1 LQPGIAPGAC
11 AGSSL
16 KYAPGFGCFNLQP
29 APGAPVIA
37 RNSASGPP
45 AVNLG
50 LRIAR
55 TWSFGGEAQSGVPQQ
70 PAHSGPAVMADS
82 PTGKRYNI
90 TLSAFTLNALNRV
103 NYAAP
108 EGDLSS
114 PYFGRPRSLGGLI
127 VMAHG
132 GAASTYNRKIDLQL
146 RFTF

>member
-1 LQPGIAPGAC
+1 M
-11 AGSSL
+11 
-16 KYAPGFGCFNLQP
+16 
-29 APGAPVIA
+29 IA
-37 RNSASGPP
+37 RNSASGPA

-55 TWSFGGEAQSGVPQQ
+55 TWSFGGEARSGLPQQ
-70 PAHSGPAVMADS
+70 PAHGGPAAMAGS

-90 TLSAFTLNALNRV
+90 TFSAFTLNALNHA
-103 NYAAP
+103 NYAPP

-114 PYFGRPRSLGGLI
+114 PFFGQPRGLGGLI

-146 RFTF
+146 RLTF